1 MYVPEQLIRHRAS
14 QEHQDAVNAWFREHG
29 ADKDQRQLHI
39 ITAHDLAKWEKACK
53 KVSKADEHAAAAPTA
68 ATCTSNARL
77 GSDTNHIQSRIALE
91 CLMPAV
97 AVPANGFPMHALL
110 PLPPSSLVPPLV
122 GPSLPSTPLFRGVA
136 GKTLPGGSSSSVSS
150 TPRLTE
156 ANPGCLDSQDTRAA
170 AQVLVPAPLLR
181 VAAPAA
187 ASSIAEGNVHT
198 GALPPWLQAENG
210 LPDSSTHNGTQA
222 GNLKVSLSR
231 SQKRKLAKLRNPK
244 RVGAAWAEQRLKELA
259 RETSSEGLS
268 ATPASEKLEE
278 WLPSF
283 GRVWQSG
290 SRLDTR
296 KEFIKESQRQAKTS
310 MQANKARVGFP
321 VVKPYVSKR
330 QRLDLNDGKETSC
343 NE

>member
-1 MYVPEQLIRHRAS
+1 MYVSEQLIRHRAS

-29 ADKDQRQLHI
+29 ADKDQRQLHF
-39 ITAHDLAKWEKACK
+39 ITAHDLAKVRATILAKAA
-53 KVSKADEHAAAAPTA
+53 S
-68 ATCTSNARL
+68 
-77 GSDTNHIQSRIALE
+77 G
-91 CLMPAV
+91 CL
-97 AVPANGFPMHALL
+97 AVPATGFPMHALP

-136 GKTLPGGSSSSVSS
+136 GKTLPGSSSSSVSS
-150 TPRLTE
+150 ASRLTE
-156 ANPGCLDSQDTRAA
+156 ATPGGLDSQDIRAA
-170 AQVLVPAPLLR
+170 ARALAPAPLLP
-181 VAAPAA
+181 VAAP
-187 ASSIAEGNVHT
+187 AEGNVHT
-198 GALPPWLQAENG
+198 GALPPWLQAGNA
-210 LPDSSTHNGTQA
+210 LPDSSTHSRTQA

-259 RETSSEGLS
+259 RETSSERHS

-296 KEFIKESQRQAKTS
+296 KEFLKESQKQAKTS
-310 MQANKARVGFP
+310 MQANEARAGFP

-330 QRLDLNDGKETSC
+330 QRLDHLLNDGKETSGK
-343 NE
+343 E